1 MRLNVRRPV
10 LGIAASLAVAIAVA
24 ASQGSAIAAPATA
37 PVVQAAGPINW
48 SDCGGGF
55 QCGKLT
61 VPIDYQDAAKGTIDL
76 ALIRLPATG
85 PAKKIGSLLANP
97 GGPGASAI
105 DFMKLWSR
113 IVSNDI
119 RSRFDLVAFDPRGV
133 GASAPIECHDTLQ
146 AYVAIDPSPD
156 TPQEWQQADA
166 AAKTFADGCQKKY
179 ASLLPYVGTKNVA
192 RDMESIRQSL
202 GEDKLTYLGYS
213 YGTAIG
219 ATYADMYPDRVRA
232 FVLDGVLDLSL
243 DFNEVNR
250 QQMVGF
256 ERAYQA
262 FLADCKA
269 RTCGLARNGDP
280 GAAVDA
286 LLAQVEKQ
294 PLPARGADRPAGPGE
309 TLLGIVS
316 ALYSKNSWP
325 QLANALLAAINNGD
339 GTQLVNLADEYLERN
354 ADGSYPNLIEANMAV
369 NFDDETCPKDPKAYE
384 QLAVDWAKSSPH
396 FGASA
401 ASGGVV
407 CAYWP
412 TTPDP
417 LQAPKARGAPPII
430 VISTTN
436 DPATPYEWG
445 VAMSKQLES
454 GRLLIHRGEGHTV
467 YAQGDACI
475 DQVVNDYLINLNA
488 PQSGKSCGTGAPPPE
503 SSGGATASPSANG
516 TKTATAGPTE
526 SGKATPAATKQ
537 SPGVPNTGSGKDS
550 STKVVAAV
558 ALMFVVVAAVI
569 AGALLGWQRT
579 RQ

>member
-1 MRLNVRRPV
+1 MRLNLRRAV
-10 LGIAASLAVAIAVA
+10 LGIAASVTLAFAAV
-24 ASQGSAIAAPATA
+24 ASQGAALAAPSTA
-37 PVVQAAGPINW
+37 PVVQAGSINW

-61 VPIDYQDAAKGTIDL
+61 VPIDYSNASKGNIDL
-76 ALIRLPATG
+76 ALIRLPARNQSQR
-85 PAKKIGSLLANP
+85 IGSLLANP

-113 IVSNDI
+113 ILSNDI
-119 RSRFDLVAFDPRGV
+119 RNRFDLVAFDPRGV

-146 AYVAIDPSPD
+146 KFVAVDPTPD
-156 TPQEWQQADA
+156 TPQEWQQADD
-166 AAKTFADGCQKKY
+166 AAKTFVQDCQKKY
-179 ASLLPYVGTKNVA
+179 ANLLPYVGTKNVA
-192 RDMESIRQSL
+192 RDMESIRQAL

-219 ATYADMYPDRVRA
+219 ATYADMYPNKVRA
-232 FVLDGVLDLSL
+232 FVLDGAVDLSL
-243 DFNEVNR
+243 DFNEGNR
-250 QQMVGF
+250 QQMLGF

-269 RTCGLARNGDP
+269 KNCGLAKNGDP

-286 LLAQVEKQ
+286 LLAQVDKQ

-316 ALYSKNSWP
+316 ALYSKLSWP

-354 ADGSYPNLIEANMAV
+354 PDGSYPNLIEANMAV
-369 NFDDETCPKDPKAYE
+369 NYDDETCPKDPKVYE
-384 QLAVDWAKSSPH
+384 QLAVEWAKSSPH

-401 ASGGVV
+401 ASAGVA

-417 LQAPKARGAPPII
+417 VPTPHAKGAPPIV

-467 YAQGDACI
+467 YAQGDSCI
-475 DQVVNDYLINLNA
+475 DQAVNDYLINLNA
-488 PQSGKSCGTGAPPPE
+488 PESGKTCGTGAPPPE
-503 SSGGATASPSANG
+503 SSGSPTAAPSSSATKGATATGTDTGNATPSATN
-516 TKTATAGPTE
+516 
-526 SGKATPAATKQ
+526 KA
-537 SPGVPNTGSGKDS
+537 PGAPNTGSGKDS
-550 STKVVAAV
+550 NTKVVAAV
-558 ALMFVVVAAVI
+558 ALIFVVFAAIV

-579 RQ
+579 RN